1 MTSNYN
7 IHLSGAPEFT
17 PVFGGMLVARS
28 LVLYVCFV
36 DRCLS
41 FCPFSFGHRVVC
53 PSSILQI
60 LITPLV
66 SSNSSSNEG
75 IIKPYMFYCHVIYL
89 YQLKLNNNFLRT
101 VINVV
106 CDNLLK

>member
-17 PVFGGMLVARS
+17 PVFGGVLVARS
-28 LVLYVCFV
+28 LILYVCFV

-41 FCPFSFGHRVVC
+41 FYPFSFGHWVVC
-53 PSSILQI
+53 PSSIYDSDY
-60 LITPLV
+60 PLV

-75 IIKPYMFYCHVIYL
+75 KIKPYLFYCHVIYL
-89 YQLKLNNNFLRT
+89 YQLKLKNNFSRT
-101 VINVV
+101 VINV
-106 CDNLLK
+106 CDNLFK